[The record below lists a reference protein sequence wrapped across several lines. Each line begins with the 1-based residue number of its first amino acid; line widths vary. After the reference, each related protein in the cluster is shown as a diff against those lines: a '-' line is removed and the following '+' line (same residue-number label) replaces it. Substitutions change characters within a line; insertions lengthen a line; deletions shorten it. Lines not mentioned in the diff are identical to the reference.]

1 MLQVEPRHLDLLF
14 VTVAR
19 HVCLV
24 PDLQLACQ
32 IDYAQLA
39 PDDVALAVDKPL
51 PPHLRTRHVLLRRA
65 VTVMSLEDWMRA
77 RKVRRLGRER
87 AERAKA

>member
-1 MLQVEPRHLDLLF
+1 MLQVEPRHLDLLLGA
-14 VTVAR
+14 VAR

-24 PDLQLACQ
+24 QDLVLFVCQ
-32 IDYAQLA
+32 IGYVDYAQLA
-39 PDDVALAVDKPL
+39 PDDFALGVDKPL

-77 RKVRRLGRER
+77 RKVRRLGCRES
-87 AERAKA
+87 

>member
-1 MLQVEPRHLDLLF
+1 L
-14 VTVAR
+14 
-19 HVCLV
+19 VCK
-24 PDLQLACQ
+24 

-39 PDDVALAVDKPL
+39 PDDFALGVDKPL
-51 PPHLRTRHVLLRRA
+51 PPHLRTRHVRRA

-87 AERAKA
+87 A